1 MRYVLV
7 FLLLIS
13 AIRVSSQT
21 AIKGFIFDKQ
31 SQQPLTG
38 ANVILVSVQP
48 QLGTISDLEGLFQ
61 LDEVLPGRHVI
72 QVSYLGYN
80 AVTIPNVL
88 VTSGKQVVLEVGLE
102 ESAISMDE
110 IVVTATVE
118 KDKSNNEMATVS
130 ARMFTLEE
138 VTRYSGGRNDASRMA
153 ANFAGVNIAD
163 DSRNDIVIRGNS
175 PIGVLWRMEGIP
187 IPNPNHFATMGTTG
201 GPVSAL
207 NTNLLKN
214 SDFLTGAFPA
224 EYGNANAGVFDIQL
238 RSGNRDRYEF
248 TAQLAA
254 FSGFEMMAEGPLS
267 KRNKGSFLVSYR
279 HSFVELAHYAGIN
292 VGTSALPRYKD
303 LTFKVDLGRTRT
315 GQWSIFGLGGL
326 SDIEFLAEE
335 TEDDDFFAASDQNSR
350 ATSQIGIM
358 GLNHQ
363 LLLNDRS
370 YVRTTLAY
378 SYAGNAFN
386 AEEIV
391 AGTDINPIFDSEDKT
406 SRLTLSSYLNK
417 KVNAKLTYRTGM
429 LLEYHLVDAFVQ
441 EKNIGVW
448 QILRDFDDGI
458 PILQAYGQIQYKPRE
473 QVTINAGVHGQYL
486 QLNQQ
491 LAIEPRASINWH
503 LSPNQTLSLG
513 YGRHNQMLPLP
524 LALLTRPNPNGSLVR
539 TNEDVQFLTSDHF
552 ILSYDRKIGPDWRIK
567 SEVYFQHQ
575 HNIPVESTASSF
587 SALNA
592 GADFGFP
599 EVHYLMNSGTG
610 KNYGLELTVEKF
622 FSKGFYALCTG
633 SLYDSKYKG
642 SDGVEEIRL
651 LITGIF

>member
-315 GQWSIFGLGGL
+315 RPR
-326 SDIEFLAEE
+326 
-335 TEDDDFFAASDQNSR
+335 SR
-350 ATSQIGIM
+350 RPS
-358 GLNHQ
+358 
-363 LLLNDRS
+363 
-370 YVRTTLAY
+370 
-378 SYAGNAFN
+378 
-386 AEEIV
+386 
-391 AGTDINPIFDSEDKT
+391 
-406 SRLTLSSYLNK
+406 
-417 KVNAKLTYRTGM
+417 RTG
-429 LLEYHLVDAFVQ
+429 
-441 EKNIGVW
+441 W
-448 QILRDFDDGI
+448 
-458 PILQAYGQIQYKPRE
+458 
-473 QVTINAGVHGQYL
+473 
-486 QLNQQ
+486 
-491 LAIEPRASINWH
+491 S
-503 LSPNQTLSLG
+503 
-513 YGRHNQMLPLP
+513 
-524 LALLTRPNPNGSLVR
+524 
-539 TNEDVQFLTSDHF
+539 TSA
-552 ILSYDRKIGPDWRIK
+552 
-567 SEVYFQHQ
+567 
-575 HNIPVESTASSF
+575 STASSAT
-587 SALNA
+587 STA
-592 GADFGFP
+592 P
-599 EVHYLMNSGTG
+599 TCPVSTSGRSTSPG
-610 KNYGLELTVEKF
+610 
-622 FSKGFYALCTG
+622 
-633 SLYDSKYKG
+633 
-642 SDGVEEIRL
+642 
-651 LITGIF
+651 